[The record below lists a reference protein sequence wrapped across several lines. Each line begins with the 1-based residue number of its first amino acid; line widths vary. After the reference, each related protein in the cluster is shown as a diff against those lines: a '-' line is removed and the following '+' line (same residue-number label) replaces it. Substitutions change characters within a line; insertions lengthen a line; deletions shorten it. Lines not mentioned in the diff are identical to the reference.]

1 MNHSRNFVLTGVL
14 AVTVLGLGF
23 CGYQQLVGA
32 QEPLLPGQSRDTT
45 TTVTDEARYGD
56 VPKSALLTERGR
68 QLAEELGH
76 LERSKAT
83 LGEKHPSRP
92 AIENQMEAIRR
103 ELTAWSSVPPSG
115 SPSGSQGNQDVVAL
129 GDEVTPLMNE
139 VDLRQLVLRLSERV
153 ARLEQ
158 KVIILERTRR

>member
-1 MNHSRNFVLTGVL
+1 MNHSRNFVLTGVF
-14 AVTVLGLGF
+14 AAIVLGLGF
-23 CGYQQLVGA
+23 CGYHQLVGA

-45 TTVTDEARYGD
+45 STVTDEARYGD

-76 LERSKAT
+76 LQRSKAT

-92 AIENQMEAIRR
+92 AIENQIDAIRR
-103 ELTAWSSVPPSG
+103 ELTAWSSVPAG
-115 SPSGSQGNQDVVAL
+115 GAVGGQDIVAL

-158 KVIILERTRR
+158 KVIILERSQR